1 MSNIK
6 ISNLSFRY
14 ENASDNIFNDLNLN
28 LDSSWKLGLVGRNGR
43 GKTTLLNLLRGKLQ
57 GTGKIESKLVFSY
70 FPITVKNPENI
81 TLYEL
86 QDQANF
92 EQWEL
97 ERELNLMDTDPNLL
111 WQPFNTLSGGE
122 QTKVLL
128 ALSFTDRDVFPL
140 IDEPTNHLDEAS
152 RLQVAEYLRKHD
164 KGYIVVSHDRDFL
177 NQITDHILAIENTE
191 IHLYQGNYASYE
203 DTKEKRDQFN
213 RDKNEKLKGEI
224 KSLNNKYV
232 RFNNWSDSVEAQKY
246 QGRKTQYVL
255 NRRTRLN
262 KGAIGHAAAK
272 MMKKAINT
280 QHRMDKRIEEKKGL
294 MVNIEDVPD
303 LTMNFQPNY
312 HQTLLETQHLS
323 LKVQDKQLF
332 EDLNM
337 IVKNKG
343 IVSLEGKNGSGKSTF
358 LKLLLSKTNEVSY
371 QGKFVLINGSK
382 ISYLPQDFTEYTG
395 TLKGFAEKQKISY
408 EELLNNL
415 KKMGFPRESFTTK
428 IEEMSMGQQKRVA
441 LAKSLVEPADL
452 YLWDE
457 PANYL
462 DVFNQDQLI
471 KLLKDKQPAM
481 LLVEHD
487 QYFIEHVAK
496 HRIKL
501 EKSSK

>member
-6 ISNLSFRY
+6 ISRLSFRY
-14 ENASDNIFNDLNLN
+14 DDASDNIFNDLNLN

-128 ALSFTDRDVFPL
+128 ALSFTDRDAFPL

-177 NQITDHILAIENTE
+177 NQITDHILAIENTK

-395 TLKGFAEKQKISY
+395 TLKEFAEKQKISY

-415 KKMGFPRESFTTK
+415 KKMGFPRENFTTK